1 MTKVT
6 KNNFWRNFTAIS
18 LVASLLGA
26 ISNSLVGNQWAA
38 VAFVVCTISSAI
50 VLAEQIYEGQGEE
63 DDDDKQ

>member
-6 KNNFWRNFTAIS
+6 KKNLWKNFTAFS

-26 ISNSLVGNQWAA
+26 ISSSISGDRWTA
-38 VAFVVCTISSAI
+38 VAFVACSISSAI

-63 DDDDKQ
+63 DDNEQ